1 MSAPNL
7 IWWFP
12 WIRVQLLTTW
22 NWSSFS
28 VNGQL
33 QRPTFKPSPKD
44 PESAPATLLP
54 VPFLKPFPVKWN
66 RDKPPV
72 VGGPAT
78 PGPLFKP
85 GTPKASIGEALLSEK
100 AVCGLYR
107 NQPKRTSVSHFVPI
121 ALLKPVAKL

>member
-12 WIRVQLLTTW
+12 WMRVQLLTTW

-28 VNGQL
+28 VSGQL

-44 PESAPATLLP
+44 PESAPATLL
-54 VPFLKPFPVKWN
+54 VLPFLKPFPAKWN

-72 VGGPAT
+72 LEV
-78 PGPLFKP
+78 PGIFKP
-85 GTPKASIGEALLSEK
+85 GMLNNVVIGVVPPSEY

-107 NQPKRTSVSHFVPI
+107 NQPKRTSVSNLLPM
-121 ALLKPVAKL
+121 ALSKPVDRL

>member
-28 VNGQL
+28 VSGQL

-44 PESAPATLLP
+44 PESAPAALLP
-54 VPFLKPFPVKWN
+54 VPLLKPFPPKWN

-72 VGGPAT
+72 SGVLRFRPVI
-78 PGPLFKP
+78 PHVV
-85 GTPKASIGEALLSEK
+85 IGVVFPSEY

-107 NQPKRTSVSHFVPI
+107 NQPKRRSV
-121 ALLKPVAKL
+121 